1 MREWSEREC
10 ELLVQ
15 DYVEMLKAEQQGDP
29 FSKADHWRALQ
40 PRLDRR
46 SKGSIEKKHQ
56 NLSAIAHLLGFPS
69 IDGYKPLGNYQLLL
83 CEVAARLLNADAE
96 LAQIL
101 QQAAAAPAKLQLPRS
116 LASCRVSPPKPIQ
129 SGTGLGVLGEGLIG
143 HTNFLALE
151 AASRDLGRAGE
162 SFVVS
167 YERDRLAR
175 AGKPRLADR
184 VEHVALTRGDGFGFD
199 VWSFDMN
206 GADRFIEVKT
216 TSNAKDTPFFITRNE
231 LAVSLAEAHAY
242 RLYRLFRFR
251 TTPRFFVLTG
261 ALDECTVLTP
271 TVYAARVR

>member
-15 DYVEMLKAEQQGDP
+15 DYVEMLKAEQRGDP
-29 FSKADHWRALQ
+29 FSKADHWRTLQ
-40 PRLDRR
+40 PRLDGR

-83 CEVAARLLNADAE
+83 REVADRLLNADAE
-96 LAQIL
+96 LAQVL
-101 QQAAAAPAKLQLPRS
+101 QQAAAAPAQAQLPLS
-116 LASCRVSPPKPIQ
+116 LASSRVNPPKPIHG
-129 SGTGLGVLGEGLIG
+129 GTCLGVPAPPFVAR
-143 HTNFLALE
+143 TNYLQLE
-151 AASRDLGRAGE
+151 ASNRELGKAGE

-167 YERDRLAR
+167 YERDRLVR

-184 VEHVALTRGDGFGFD
+184 VEHVALTRGDGLGFD
-199 VWSFDMN
+199 VWSFDVS
-206 GADRFIEVKT
+206 GADRLIEVKT
-216 TSNAKDTPFFITRNE
+216 TGNAKDTPFFITRNE
-231 LAVSLAEAHAY
+231 LAVSKAEANAY

-251 TTPRFFVLTG
+251 TTPRFFVLSG

-271 TVYAARVR
+271 STYTAQAR